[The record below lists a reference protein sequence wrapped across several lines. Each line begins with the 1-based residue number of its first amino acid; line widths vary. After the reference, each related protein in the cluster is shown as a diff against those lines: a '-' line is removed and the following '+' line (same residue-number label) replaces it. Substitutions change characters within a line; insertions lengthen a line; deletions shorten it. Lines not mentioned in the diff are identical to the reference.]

1 MDRYIHSIFVLL
13 GLLMVTGCATTGWS
27 GVIAM
32 SEAGVDDEVIIAK
45 IRTSQSAFHL
55 SADQIIELKEAGV
68 NEQVIKA
75 MVQTHRDSYSDR
87 RGGYR
92 RNYNYISGYRHGYGG
107 YYGYP
112 YGHRRHSGHRGYPYG
127 YYGHHG
133 YRFFLH

>member
-45 IRTSQSAFHL
+45 IRTSQSAFRL

-68 NEQVIKA
+68 NQQVIKA
-75 MVQTHRDSYSDR
+75 MVQTHRDSYSDQQ
-87 RGGYR
+87 
-92 RNYNYISGYRHGYGG
+92 RNYNHIRGYRHG

-133 YRFFLH
+133 YRIFLH

>member
-32 SEAGVDDEVIIAK
+32 SEAGVDDEIIIAK

-55 SADQIIELKEAGV
+55 SADQIIELKEARV

-87 RGGYR
+87 R
-92 RNYNYISGYRHGYGG
+92 NYIYRHSYGG
-107 YYGYP
+107 YYRYP
-112 YGHRRHSGHRGYPYG
+112 YSHRRHSGHRGYPYG

-133 YRFFLH
+133 YRISLH

>member
-68 NEQVIKA
+68 NQQVIKA
-75 MVQTHRDSYSDR
+75 MVQTHRDSYSDQQ
-87 RGGYR
+87 
-92 RNYNYISGYRHGYGG
+92 RNYNHISGYRHGYGG
-107 YYGYP
+107 YYRYP

-133 YRFFLH
+133 YRIFLH

>member
-1 MDRYIHSIFVLL
+1 MLL
-13 GLLMVTGCATTGWS
+13 GLLMVTGCATTGWND
-27 GVIAM
+27 VIAM

-45 IRTSQSAFHL
+45 IRASQSASDL
-55 SADQIIELKEAGV
+55 SADKIIELKEAGV

-112 YGHRRHSGHRGYPYG
+112 YGHRRHSYGHRGYLYG
-127 YYGHHG
+127 YHGHHG
-133 YRFFLH
+133 YRHGYQYSQW